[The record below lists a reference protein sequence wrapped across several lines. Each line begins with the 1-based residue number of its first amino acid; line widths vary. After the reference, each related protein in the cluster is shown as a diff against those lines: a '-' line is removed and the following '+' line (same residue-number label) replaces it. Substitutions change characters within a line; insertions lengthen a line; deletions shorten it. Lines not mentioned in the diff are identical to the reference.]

1 MQNEHFGTKN
11 EQNLIKIVTSEKRG
25 VDFVIKI
32 VCKSIN
38 RDAHVTAKV
47 IFVNFV
53 PVIWKMM
60 KIRCIDTFQ
69 YPSLLIEN
77 EKSMIGKV
85 HPF

>member
-1 MQNEHFGTKN
+1 M
-11 EQNLIKIVTSEKRG
+11 IKIVTSEKRG

-38 RDAHVTAKV
+38 RDTHVTAKV
-47 IFVNFV
+47 IFVNFST
-53 PVIWKMM
+53 VIWKTM
-60 KIRCIDTFQ
+60 KMKCICTVQ

-85 HPF
+85 QLF

>member
-1 MQNEHFGTKN
+1 M
-11 EQNLIKIVTSEKRG
+11 IKIVTSEKRG
-25 VDFVIKI
+25 VKLLIKI
-32 VCKSIN
+32 VCKCIN

-60 KIRCIDTFQ
+60 KMRCIDTFQ

>member
-1 MQNEHFGTKN
+1 M
-11 EQNLIKIVTSEKRG
+11 IKIVTSEKSG
-25 VDFVIKI
+25 VNLLIKI
-32 VCKSIN
+32 VCKCIN

-47 IFVNFV
+47 IFVNFL

-60 KIRCIDTFQ
+60 KSKCIDTFQ

-85 HPF
+85 HTFHRLVLVSSINSP

>member
-1 MQNEHFGTKN
+1 M
-11 EQNLIKIVTSEKRG
+11 KIVTSEKRG
-25 VDFVIKI
+25 VRFLIKI
-32 VCKSIN
+32 VCKCIN

>member
-1 MQNEHFGTKN
+1 MSLLK
-11 EQNLIKIVTSEKRG
+11 KRR
-25 VDFVIKI
+25 VKLLSKI
-32 VCKSIN
+32 VCKCIN

-60 KIRCIDTFQ
+60 KIRCIDTSQ

-85 HPF
+85 HPFWQVVLGWSHK